1 MIKLIAFDLGW
12 CLLRENDVIMNH
24 QEEILE
30 KEFWNINSDEE
41 YFSWACNTLS
51 LSELEIISIIW
62 KFLPSLYSLREE
74 WIFKNIS
81 EKYPDISFG
90 IATNHISL
98 VKEGLETLWI
108 LDRCKI
114 VLISWACWFE
124 KPSRDFYNLL
134 VEKSWFK
141 PDEILFIDDSEIN
154 IKWAKQSGLRTLH
167 YVRWTN
173 LTENVLNYL
182 NIVNKGVNI

>member
-12 CLLRENDVIMNH
+12 CLLRENDVILNH

-30 KEFWNINSDEE
+30 KEFWNINLDEE
-41 YFSWACNTLS
+41 YFSWACKTLS
-51 LSELEIISIIW
+51 LSELEIKSIIW

-74 WIFKNIS
+74 CIFENIS

-98 VKEGLETLWI
+98 VKECLETLWI

-114 VLISWACWFE
+114 VLISWECWYE
-124 KPSRDFYNLL
+124 KPFKEFYNLL
-134 VEKSWFK
+134 VEKAWFK
-141 PDEILFIDDSEIN
+141 SDEVLFIDDSEIN
-154 IKWAKQSGLRTLH
+154 INWAKQSGLRTLH

-173 LTENVLNYL
+173 LTESVLNYL
-182 NIVNKGVNI
+182 LSSLE